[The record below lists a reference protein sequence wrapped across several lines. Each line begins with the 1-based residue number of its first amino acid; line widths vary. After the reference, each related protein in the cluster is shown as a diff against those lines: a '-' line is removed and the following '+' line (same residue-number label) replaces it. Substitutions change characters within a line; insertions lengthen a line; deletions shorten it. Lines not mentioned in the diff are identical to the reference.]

1 MGSRALTATAL
12 TFALLLGALTP
23 ALAQDGPTRAAAASE
38 VATASPSGDASPGA
52 LTPLARP
59 DRVELPTSQ
68 ARTGADV
75 VGGRNVPRG
84 SHGFVALV
92 LMLDRNGDVAWSC
105 TGTVIRQRWVM
116 TAAHCIGDAA
126 GAAIATKVTRL
137 DDLKSRHITFATGYA
152 IAPSYRPR
160 LGRND
165 VSLLK
170 LEKPV
175 TASPIMLAGK
185 RDDSRRL
192 TPGRPAKVL
201 GWGAIDATT
210 ASDRMLQGRVFVV
223 PNPTCKALFGS
234 AWSSGRMLCAG
245 SPTTDVCF
253 GDSGGPLL
261 IRASNRW
268 IQHGV
273 TNLGDGDCM
282 TGDASVYTKASALRP
297 WIERVTGLA
306 HRP

>member
-23 ALAQDGPTRAAAASE
+23 ALARDGSTRAAAATA
-38 VATASPSGDASPGA
+38 VAAGPRSRDAA

-68 ARTGADV
+68 PRTGADV

-84 SHGFVALV
+84 TNGFVALV
-92 LMLDRNGDVAWSC
+92 FLLDRNGDVTSSC
-105 TGTVIRQRWVM
+105 TGTVVHPRWVL

-137 DDLKSRHITFATGYA
+137 DDLKAHHITFATGYA
-152 IAPSYRPR
+152 IAPSYKPR

-165 VSLLK
+165 ISLLK
-170 LEKPV
+170 LEKRV
-175 TASPIMLAGK
+175 TAKPIMLAGA
-185 RDDSRRL
+185 RDDRRRL
-192 TPGRPAKVL
+192 TADRAARIL
-201 GWGAIDATT
+201 GWGVIDATT
-210 ASDRMLQGRVFVV
+210 PSDRMLQGRVFVV
-223 PNPTCKALFGS
+223 PKPACKAFFGS
-234 AWSSGRMLCAG
+234 LWSAGRMLCAG
-245 SPTTDVCF
+245 SPRTDVCF

-261 IRASNRW
+261 IKGGNRW
-268 IQHGV
+268 IQHGA
-273 TNLGDGDCM
+273 TSFGDGGCA
-282 TGDASVYTKASALRP
+282 TNDASVYARISPLRP

-306 HRP
+306 HRS